1 MLPLESTALDH
12 VSGPRHVATCLEP
25 RSLFC
30 DTRVATPSPL
40 RLSGGRA
47 LVMGKRVCE
56 AG

>member
-12 VSGPRHVATCLEP
+12 ANGPRHVATCLEP